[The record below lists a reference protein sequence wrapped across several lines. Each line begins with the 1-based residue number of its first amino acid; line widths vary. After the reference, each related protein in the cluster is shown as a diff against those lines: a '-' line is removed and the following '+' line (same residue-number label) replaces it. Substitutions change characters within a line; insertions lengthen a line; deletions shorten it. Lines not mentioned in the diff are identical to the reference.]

1 VDFNLHTPYAALIL
15 AAGQGKRMHS
25 DLPKVLHPC
34 AELPLVCHVIRLAQA
49 QGCSPV
55 VVVVSPHNHRAVEQV
70 VKTHFANSEVRF
82 AVQHEP
88 LGTGDAARAGLEGLK
103 DFAGKVFI
111 LYGDVPLLAPSTVAA
126 LATAVAHTPLA
137 FLTAHLADPAGYGR
151 VLRDAR
157 DRPQSIVE
165 DRDCSPEQKKI
176 TEVNAGVYAADAS
189 LLRKA
194 LAGLECKNAQNE
206 YYLTDIVK
214 YAAAQGGTTAV
225 VVRDSDET
233 RGVNSRAELMVAERL
248 LQRRLFAQH
257 SALGVTFRDTAG
269 SFIGLDVVLGTD
281 VEIGFGVQLCGTT
294 RIADGVRIEGPSVL
308 RDADIGAHCQI
319 KPFCHIESARTGSHV
334 VVGPFARLRPQAVLD
349 DGSHVGNFVEIKN
362 SHLGPGA
369 KANHLAY
376 IGDSTVGVG
385 SNIGAGTITCNYDG
399 FNKHRTHIGAG
410 VFVGSNATLVAPLK
424 IGDGAFIAAGST
436 VTKQVPAD
444 ALAFGR
450 AQQANKEGYGK
461 VVRSRF
467 ATIKQPSKKKVP

>member
-1 VDFNLHTPYAALIL
+1 VDVNLHTPYAALIL

-25 DLPKVLHPC
+25 DMPKVLHPC
-34 AELPLVCHVIRLAQA
+34 AELPLVCHVIRLALA
-49 QGCSPV
+49 QRCCPV

-70 VKTHFANSEVRF
+70 VKAHFAEQQVRF

-88 LGTGDAARAGLEGLK
+88 LGTGDAARAGLE
-103 DFAGKVFI
+103 
-111 LYGDVPLLAPSTVAA
+111 
-126 LATAVAHTPLA
+126 
-137 FLTAHLADPAGYGR
+137 
-151 VLRDAR
+151 
-157 DRPQSIVE
+157 
-165 DRDCSPEQKKI
+165 QKKI
-176 TEVNAGVYAADAS
+176 TEVNAGVYAADAV
-189 LLRKA
+189 LLREA

-214 YAAAQGGTTAV
+214 YATAKGGATAV

-269 SFIGLDVVLGTD
+269 SFVGLDVVLGRD

-294 RIADGVRIEGPSVL
+294 RVGDGVRIEGPSVL

-334 VVGPFARLRPQAVLD
+334 VVGPFARLRPQAVLE

-362 SHLGPGA
+362 ARLGPGA

-376 IGDSTVGVG
+376 IGDSDVGVG
-385 SNIGAGTITCNYDG
+385 TNIGAGTITCNYDG

-410 VFVGSNATLVAPLK
+410 VFVGSNSTLVAPLK